1 MKNDAEHCLEMIAR
15 EERLAA
21 QAATFEELEDH
32 LDQAILYRHQY
43 KTLVQRLDIGD
54 VAAQLNGPAGVL

>member
-32 LDQAILYRHQY
+32 LGRELI
-43 KTLVQRLDIGD
+43 
-54 VAAQLNGPAGVL
+54 NG